1 MNYSELR
8 TLLVKRF
15 NIPKERSFSQAMRAF
30 TLAEKTVFFFF
41 VGIFILSGFLL
52 VYKVNEAFLVEVPLQ
67 GGTLTE
73 GVLGNPR
80 FINPVIAMSEADKN
94 VASLIYSGLV
104 RWSPAGGIEN
114 DLATSIEISENG
126 LEYTVVLRDN
136 AIFHDGTPVTAYD
149 VQFTIEKI
157 LDQEVKSPIY
167 GNFAGVDV
175 EALDETTVVF
185 KLRKPYAPFIENLS
199 VGILPRHIWS
209 NVSDDEFSFSQWNVL
224 PVGSGPY
231 RIASVER
238 NSGGIPDYYDL
249 VIFEESGGKK
259 PFIEHV
265 VFKFFPNETD
275 LLDAFDGGD
284 VESVSGI
291 APEDASRIEKDGV
304 RILTSPLPRIFGVFF
319 NQSANRVLL
328 DKSVREALSLSAPRE
343 DIVENVLMGFG
354 TPITGPLQSG
364 FIETEPEASY
374 EERLQKAE
382 EVLAN
387 GGWTRNA
394 NGIFEKKSRSA
405 TMTMSF
411 SISTG
416 NTPELK
422 EVAEKVKSA
431 WTTLGAEV
439 DLLVYETGDLNQ
451 NVIRPRRYDA
461 LLFGEV
467 VGRDADVYPF
477 WHSSERN
484 DPGLNI
490 ALYAN
495 SRVDKLLENIR
506 AELDSEKRKEL
517 YISLQE
523 EITKD
528 VPAVFLYSP
537 SFLYVLPEKVKGA
550 EIGFLAK
557 PEERFLGI
565 RDWYIETNDVWQ
577 LFVKK

>member
-8 TLLVKRF
+8 TLLMKRF
-15 NIPKERSFSQAMRAF
+15 NIPQERYFSQAMRSF

-41 VGIFILSGFLL
+41 VAIFMFSGFLL
-52 VYKVNEAFLVEVPLQ
+52 VYKVNNSFLVEVPLQ

-80 FINPVIAMSEADKN
+80 FINPALAMSEADKN

-104 RWSPAGGIEN
+104 RWSQDGGIEN
-114 DLATSIEISENG
+114 DLASSIEISENG
-126 LEYTVVLRDN
+126 LEYTVVLRND
-136 AIFHDGTPVTAYD
+136 AKFHDGTPVTAYD

-157 LDQEVKSPIY
+157 LDPDVKSPIY
-167 GNFAGVDV
+167 GNFAGVEV
-175 EALDETTVVF
+175 EALDETTAVF
-185 KLRKPYAPFIENLS
+185 KLRKPYAPFVQNLS

-249 VIFEESGGKK
+249 VIFEESSGKK

-275 LLDAFDGGD
+275 LLDAFDSGEI
-284 VESVSGI
+284 ESISGI
-291 APEDASRIEKDGV
+291 SPEDAGRIEKDGA

-343 DIVENVLMGFG
+343 DIVQNVLMGFG

-364 FIETEPEASY
+364 FVETEPEAPY

-382 EVLAN
+382 EVLAK
-387 GGWTRNA
+387 GGWIRNT
-394 NGIFEKKSRSA
+394 NGIFEKKSGSA
-405 TMTMSF
+405 TITMSF

-495 SRVDKLLENIR
+495 SQVDKLLENIR
-506 AELDSEKRKEL
+506 AEQDSEKRKWL
-517 YISLQE
+517 YVSLQE

-528 VPAVFLYSP
+528 IPAVFLYSP

-550 EIGFLAK
+550 ELGFLGK

-577 LFVKK
+577 LFVRK